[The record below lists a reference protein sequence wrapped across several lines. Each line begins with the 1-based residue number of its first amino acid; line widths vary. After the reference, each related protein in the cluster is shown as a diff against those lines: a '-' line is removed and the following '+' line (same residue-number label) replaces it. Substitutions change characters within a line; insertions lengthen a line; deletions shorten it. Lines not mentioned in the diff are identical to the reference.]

1 MIIRSN
7 DPEDSVAGVPA
18 AAVVQLSLGTAVFVR
33 LDPGLYE
40 AQWVTPGSASRDMI
54 IMRSGLRP
62 RTLVV
67 THGLAALVAAARD
80 SLKKGAHT
88 RRG

>member
-1 MIIRSN
+1 LTDTIHQKRGHHDFSQ
-7 DPEDSVAGVPA
+7 PE
-18 AAVVQLSLGTAVFVR
+18 F

-40 AQWVTPGSASRDMI
+40 AQWVTPGPASRDMI
-54 IMRSGLRP
+54 IVRSGLRP

-67 THGLAALVAAARD
+67 TRGLAALVAAARD
-80 SLKKGAHT
+80 LLKKGAHR